1 MGFGEEG
8 KNFPQKFFPSSPITN
23 QPLLGTEPK
32 KKERLSIMKIIL
44 APDKFKGTLTAAQV
58 TEIEKKAI
66 LSVIPE
72 AEILCVPLA
81 DGGDGTVQ
89 ALTTALGGKFET
101 CDVRGPLGKNVTA
114 QFGLA
119 SDCAILEMATAS
131 GMVLLTAE
139 ERNPMKTS
147 TYGTGELIRKALES
161 GVKEI
166 VIGIG
171 GSATVDGGA
180 GMAEALGYEFFD
192 KNGVKISGLCGGN
205 LVEIGKIS
213 CEKVHPALK
222 KCKFRIASDVTNPLL
237 GENGSVAVFAPQKGA
252 TPEMM
257 PLLENGLANLRNV
270 LYQQGMISDDVPG
283 DGAAGGL
290 GLGLRAFCA
299 AVPES
304 GAKLAIKLTRLEEKL
319 SGADLVITGEGCSDA
334 QTENGKLCSEL
345 ALFCKAHNVPCY
357 LLSGKITENPG
368 DLFAGFLA
376 TVPVGMPFEEIKP
389 RSAELLYDAAVK
401 FAGKIMNN

>member
-1 MGFGEEG
+1 
-8 KNFPQKFFPSSPITN
+8 
-23 QPLLGTEPK
+23 
-32 KKERLSIMKIIL
+32 MKIIL

-131 GMVLLTAE
+131 GMVLLSAE

-222 KCKFRIASDVTNPLL
+222 NCKFRIAFPVS
-237 GENGSVAVFAPQKGA
+237 
-252 TPEMM
+252 
-257 PLLENGLANLRNV
+257 
-270 LYQQGMISDDVPG
+270 
-283 DGAAGGL
+283 
-290 GLGLRAFCA
+290 
-299 AVPES
+299 
-304 GAKLAIKLTRLEEKL
+304 
-319 SGADLVITGEGCSDA
+319 
-334 QTENGKLCSEL
+334 
-345 ALFCKAHNVPCY
+345 
-357 LLSGKITENPG
+357 
-368 DLFAGFLA
+368 FL
-376 TVPVGMPFEEIKP
+376 
-389 RSAELLYDAAVK
+389 
-401 FAGKIMNN
+401 

>member
-1 MGFGEEG
+1 
-8 KNFPQKFFPSSPITN
+8 
-23 QPLLGTEPK
+23 
-32 KKERLSIMKIIL
+32 MKIIL

-66 LSVIPE
+66 HSVFPD

-89 ALTTALGGKFET
+89 ALTTALGGRFEN
-101 CDVRGPLGKNVTA
+101 CSVRGPLGKTVTA

-131 GMVLLTAE
+131 GMVLLSAE

-147 TYGTGELIRKALES
+147 TYGTGELIRNALES

-171 GSATVDGGA
+171 GSATVDGGT
-180 GMAEALGYEFFD
+180 GMAESLGYEFFD
-192 KNGVKISGLCGGN
+192 KNGVKMSGLCGGN
-205 LVEIGKIS
+205 LSEISKIS
-213 CEKVHPALK
+213 CENVHPLLK
-222 KCKFRIASDVTNPLL
+222 ICKFRIASDVTNPLL
-237 GENGSVAVFAPQKGA
+237 GENGAVAVFAPQKGA

-257 PLLENGLANLRNV
+257 PLLENGLANLRNI
-270 LYQQGMISDDVPG
+270 LYLQGMIHEDVPG

-290 GLGLRAFCA
+290 GLGLRAFCS

-304 GAKLAIKLTRLEEKL
+304 GAKLAINLTRLEEKL
-319 SGADLVITGEGCSDA
+319 SGADFVITGEGCSDA

-345 ALFCKAHNVPCY
+345 ALFCKAHDVPCY

-368 DLFAGFLA
+368 ELFAGYLA
-376 TVPVGMPFEEIKP
+376 TVPVEMPFEEIKP

-401 FAGKIMNN
+401 FTEEITGK